1 MFGRSTST
9 STRLVLHCLL
19 AFLPLL
25 TFATTSPT
33 SGLSTSGVSSFT
45 SQPSL
50 LGATALTLKN
60 STVKYG
66 IRNSEG
72 ELSRFRIISTKGARG
87 FSIVVEAPKI
97 QRSVGTSGT
106 SSGTTVLST
115 DQASPQ
121 VASALPCVY
130 LFSSPL
136 PSHTLTKSLI
146 SKDRLNVNAVETPSM
161 LGRSLSVFPLGLGI
175 VGGFVLI
182 GLAVSTTSP
191 FLSLIPNG
199 D

>member
-72 ELSRFRIISTKGARG
+72 ESLSRFRIISTKGARG

-106 SSGTTVLST
+106 TVLST
-115 DQASPQ
+115 DQALPQ
-121 VASALPCVY
+121 IATALP
-130 LFSSPL
+130 P
-136 PSHTLTKSLI
+136 
-146 SKDRLNVNAVETPSM
+146 NVNAVDTPSM
-161 LGRSLSVFPLGLGI
+161 PGQSLSVFPLGLGI

-182 GLAVSTTSP
+182 GLAVFAYMTVQRCRYRELFRERSRQQEVQAKE
-191 FLSLIPNG
+191 G
-199 D
+199 DQTKSEGTL